1 MKIKDPNLVLTV
13 RGVPES
19 GYREMAVVNYNG
31 EVLFERPVANGG
43 LRYIQDWLNAR
54 GYECLSGFGVWV
66 ASGDEHGSVVSVSA
80 ARAEESV
87 VALQHNLFEMEKAA

>member
-19 GYREMAVVNYNG
+19 GHREMAVINYNG

-43 LRYIQDWLNAR
+43 LRYIQDWLSAR
-54 GYECLSGFGVWV
+54 GYKCLPGFGVWV
-66 ASGDEHGSVVSVSA
+66 ASGDEHGSVASVSA
-80 ARAEESV
+80 VRAEESTV
-87 VALQHNLFEMEKAA
+87 TIQHNLFEMEKAA